1 MNDTDDFYG
10 YLAGQ
15 FADADL
21 AGQTDEQAAVDGLTP
36 ETRAAYENVLSLGR
50 AILASPTIEWSKI
63 ADYANRRFGT
73 EREARRWLTHMM
85 DVLEKALR
93 KS

>member
-1 MNDTDDFYG
+1 MYG

-21 AGQTDEQAAVDGLTP
+21 AGQTDEQAAVNGLTP
-36 ETRAAYENVLSLGR
+36 ETRAAYEDVLQQGR
-50 AILASPTIEWSKI
+50 TALASASFDWTKI
-63 ADYANRRFGT
+63 ADFANRRFGN
-73 EREARRWLTHMM
+73 EGQARRWLTRMM

-93 KS
+93 NS

>member
-36 ETRAAYENVLSLGR
+36 ETRAAYKNVLSQGR
-50 AILASPTIEWSKI
+50 AILASPVVDWRKI
-63 ADYANRRFGT
+63 ADYANRRFGD
-73 EREARRWLTHMM
+73 ESEARRWLTRMM
-85 DVLEKALR
+85 DLLDDALG
-93 KS
+93 KV

>member
-21 AGQTDEQAAVDGLTP
+21 AGQTDEQAAIDGLTP
-36 ETRAAYENVLSLGR
+36 ETRAAYQNVFTVGR
-50 AILASPTIEWSKI
+50 ELLASSALDWKKI
-63 ADYANRRFGT
+63 GDYANRRFLT
-73 EREARRWLTHMM
+73 EQEARDWLARMM
-85 DVLEKALR
+85 NILEAAL
-93 KS
+93 KKT